1 MNNMAMDTTTQTP
14 NFALA
19 SLPTP
24 PPPGSIQFFDGYFP
38 ALPAGNYSIGLQHQM
53 SGTSAVPGA
62 FSLPDQA
69 FSVVAP
75 EFFIDPSIIQTIY
88 PPQGGSDQY
97 SSYLPFLVMTD
108 PSLPWERNLVPGS
121 APSHSGDPTPWMALV
136 IFAESEIIFP
146 TGSTSGNPVTSG
158 TVTDLLA
165 SSTTVLK
172 PNIPTDLIQPDML
185 SATCQSIT
193 IPGAVFNA
201 VMPDTPELSYMA
213 HCRGVNTTDEG
224 EQLLSVMLCNRMPVV
239 SSTNPEPVRYY
250 ANLISLEGFAAYL
263 GPNATPIPNKP
274 TGGLCDVQIV
284 SLYSWSFVSQPD
296 SGQSFEA
303 LVNGL
308 IQSETAT
315 GGALSLPFSSSSN
328 LPPVVSGR
336 LSDGFVPLTFIA
348 GSGDESFAWYRG
360 PFSAVPP
367 QPLPPVGNPPVPV
380 LQAGGADALMI
391 YLAEQ
396 GLFDLS
402 YATAWNIGRN
412 QALADSGF
420 VQNITAYRQASTELL
435 NSLTQRMSMS
445 HFSGDT
451 DPKSLL
457 ANNASRKQFS
467 RMVGGGLGKHW
478 TNALAAVTQNPAPAP
493 LSVQRMKK
501 SRSRLSLH
509 PSEVLAMP
517 GVPEAIAG
525 NLGENVT
532 AITQWL
538 KKLSL
543 LYPVP
548 FSYMVPNPAML
559 PVESIRFF
567 YLDPNWTEALIAGA
581 MSIAI
586 QNSKDAA
593 LYKAMLPTF
602 ISSNGGEMSG
612 MLIRSQLVS
621 GWPKLVIS
629 PTLGGAP
636 MNIVR
641 NDCPATNVRLV
652 LFDGIPDTVSLGEPY
667 QGLLF
672 GVEDFGIAPRCVTS
686 SALTGAI
693 ISNAQHV
700 QPLYRTPATG
710 SLGGV
715 LDIDSTAPL
724 LQQAAGVLPFSPGA
738 VVNWNG
744 TTLTTTYVGANQLTA
759 VVPATLVA
767 NVGTASVTVNNGTA
781 TSLPAIF
788 NISAPFEIDSI
799 NPTMMLVGSDQFTL
813 TVSGIGFAS
822 NAQIQWNGT
831 PLTTTV
837 ISTSEATAVIP
848 ATSVASIGSATINV
862 LSGGNTSNNMT
873 LNIVGGDPVINTLLP
888 AVVME
893 GGTGFTLT
901 LMGSGFTQNAVVQWN
916 STALSTRYVSGEQLT
931 AAVPASLITSPGSIS
946 VTVVINGT
954 ASPAAA
960 FTIADQTATI
970 GSLQPPVALVGGS
983 DVQLTIDGV
992 GFAQGD
998 TVQWNST
1005 KLTTTFD
1012 STEQLIAT
1020 VPSSLLTQAS
1030 TIAVTVLSGT
1040 TTSNSVNF
1048 TVIVPQPAIGLLEP
1062 AMVVAGAAQFTL
1074 TVTGG
1079 FGPGDFALQMVA
1091 APELQPFNN

>member
-1 MNNMAMDTTTQTP
+1 MAMDTTQQTP

-38 ALPAGNYSIGLQHQM
+38 ALDAGNYKIQLQHQM
-53 SGTSAVPGA
+53 SGSSEVPGT
-62 FSLPDQA
+62 FSIPDQL

-108 PSLPWERNLVPGS
+108 PSLPWERSLVPGAAAS
-121 APSHSGDPTPWMALV
+121 NSGDPTPWMALV
-136 IFAESEIIFP
+136 IFAESEIVFP
-146 TGSTSGNPVTSG
+146 ASSTSANPVTSG

-165 SSTTVLK
+165 SSATVLK
-172 PNIPTDLIQPDML
+172 PDIPTDLIQPDLL

-201 VMPDTPELSYMA
+201 VMPDTLELSYMA
-213 HCRGVNTTDEG
+213 HCRGVNTTNEG

-239 SSTNPEPVRYY
+239 SSTNPAPVRYY
-250 ANLISLEGFAAYL
+250 ANLVSLEGFAAYL
-263 GPNATPIPNKP
+263 GPNATPIPQKP
-274 TGGLCDVQIV
+274 SSDDLCDVQLV

-303 LVNGL
+303 LVSGL

-315 GGALSLPFSSSSN
+315 GGALSLPFSSSAN
-328 LPPVVSGR
+328 LPPVVTGR
-336 LSDGFVPLTFIA
+336 LSEGYVPLTFIA

-360 PFSAVPP
+360 PFSAKPP
-367 QPLPPVGNPPVPV
+367 QPLPLIGNPGVPV
-380 LQAGGADALMI
+380 IQAGSADALMI

-402 YATAWNIGRN
+402 YSSAWNIGRN
-412 QALADSGF
+412 LALADQGF
-420 VQNITAYRQASTELL
+420 VQNITTYRQASTELL

-445 HFSGDT
+445 HFSGET

-467 RMVGGGLGKHW
+467 RMVGGGLGQHW
-478 TNALAAVTQNPAPAP
+478 TNALAAVKKTAAPAP
-493 LSVQRMKK
+493 LNVQRMKK

-525 NLGENVT
+525 NLGDNVT

-538 KKLSL
+538 KNLSL
-543 LYPVP
+543 LEPVP

-567 YLDPNWTEALIAGA
+567 YLDPNWTQALIAGA

-636 MNIVR
+636 MNMVR

-652 LFDGIPDTVSLGEPY
+652 LFDGIPDTVTLGEPY

-672 GVEDFGIAPRCVTS
+672 GVEDFGVAPRCVTS
-686 SALTGAI
+686 SAMTGAI
-693 ISNAQHV
+693 ISNARHV

-724 LQQAAGVLPFSPGA
+724 LQQAAGVLPFSSGA

-744 TTLTTTYVGANQLTA
+744 TALATTYVASNQLTA
-759 VVPATLVA
+759 VVPASLVA
-767 NVGTASVTVNNGTA
+767 SVGTASVTVNNGSA

-788 NISAPFEIDSI
+788 HISAAFEIDSI
-799 NPTMMLVGSDQFTL
+799 NPTMMLVGSDQFPL

-822 NAQIQWNGT
+822 DAQIQWNGT
-831 PLTTTV
+831 ALTTTV
-837 ISTSEATAVIP
+837 ISTSEATALVP
-848 ATSVASIGSATINV
+848 AASVATIGTATITV
-862 LSGGNTSNNMT
+862 FSGGVTSNTMT

-916 STALSTRYVSGEQLT
+916 STALSTRFVSGEQLT

-946 VTVVINGT
+946 VTVLINGT
-954 ASPAAA
+954 ASPAAP

-970 GSLQPPVALVGGS
+970 GSLQPPLALVGGS

-998 TVQWNST
+998 TVQWNGT
-1005 KLTTTFD
+1005 KLTTSFD
-1012 STEQLIAT
+1012 SSEQLIAS
-1020 VPSSLLTQAS
+1020 VPASLLTQAA
-1030 TIAVTVLSGT
+1030 TIAVTVLSGS

-1048 TVIVPQPAIGLLEP
+1048 TVIVPQPSIGLLEP
-1062 AMVVAGAAQFTL
+1062 AFVVAGAAQFTL